1 MLALAAALLLAQTS
15 QYPGSSWN
23 NPSYTLQDSGIQVVL
38 ILPDGGPLAVNQG
51 AAGNQPWL
59 VEIAPDAGPV
69 AVSGSLTTCGTAT
82 VSGTVTA
89 NAGTGPFN
97 PGPPD
102 GGNYR
107 ESISDGTLTC
117 NAGTGN
123 FTVVQPTGTNLHA
136 VLDTTSTTA
145 CTQATAANLNATV
158 VGTVTANLVGDGGNV
173 RVSISDA
180 PAVSGTVT
188 ATLVGDGGNVRVSI
202 SDAPAVTGTVSCN
215 LLADGGNV
223 AVAIAS
229 GTTAVTQATGTNLH
243 AVLDT
248 TSTTAVT
255 QATGTNL
262 HAVLDTTSTT
272 AVTQATAASLNAT
285 VVNAAGTAAIGFV
298 DPSNTTP
305 QGTTGFK
312 CVSSA
317 AASVLMKDLTGA
329 GQQLYLTAASV
340 TADAGVQ
347 QFTLGNCGDAGASTV
362 LWRGQVNMNSPPGWT
377 TTPPG
382 TGQNENLCFFNLSGV
397 QTDAC
402 AYWKIAP

>member
-69 AVSGSLTTCGTAT
+69 AVSG
-82 VSGTVTA
+82 
-89 NAGTGPFN
+89 
-97 PGPPD
+97 
-102 GGNYR
+102 
-107 ESISDGTLTC
+107 
-117 NAGTGN
+117 
-123 FTVVQPTGTNLHA
+123 
-136 VLDTTSTTA
+136 
-145 CTQATAANLNATV
+145 
-158 VGTVTANLVGDGGNV
+158 TVTANLVGDGGNV
-173 RVSISDA
+173 RVSVSDM
-180 PAVSGTVT
+180 PNVTGTVT

-397 QTDAC
+397 QTDVC

>member
-69 AVSGSLTTCGTAT
+69 AVSG
-82 VSGTVTA
+82 
-89 NAGTGPFN
+89 
-97 PGPPD
+97 
-102 GGNYR
+102 
-107 ESISDGTLTC
+107 
-117 NAGTGN
+117 
-123 FTVVQPTGTNLHA
+123 
-136 VLDTTSTTA
+136 
-145 CTQATAANLNATV
+145 
-158 VGTVTANLVGDGGNV
+158 TVTANLVGDGGNV

-180 PAVSGTVT
+180 PAVTGTVTANLVGDGGNVRVSVSDMPNVTGTVT

-397 QTDAC
+397 QTDVC

>member
-69 AVSGSLTTCGTAT
+69 AVSG
-82 VSGTVTA
+82 
-89 NAGTGPFN
+89 
-97 PGPPD
+97 
-102 GGNYR
+102 
-107 ESISDGTLTC
+107 
-117 NAGTGN
+117 
-123 FTVVQPTGTNLHA
+123 
-136 VLDTTSTTA
+136 
-145 CTQATAANLNATV
+145 
-158 VGTVTANLVGDGGNV
+158 TVTANLVGDGGNV

-180 PAVSGTVT
+180 PAVTGTVT

-312 CVSSA
+312 CVTSA

-397 QTDAC
+397 QTDVC

>member
-69 AVSGSLTTCGTAT
+69 AVSG
-82 VSGTVTA
+82 
-89 NAGTGPFN
+89 
-97 PGPPD
+97 
-102 GGNYR
+102 
-107 ESISDGTLTC
+107 
-117 NAGTGN
+117 
-123 FTVVQPTGTNLHA
+123 
-136 VLDTTSTTA
+136 
-145 CTQATAANLNATV
+145 
-158 VGTVTANLVGDGGNV
+158 TVTANLVGDGGNV
-173 RVSISDA
+173 RVSVSDM
-180 PAVSGTVT
+180 PNVTGTVT

-285 VVNAAGTAAIGFV
+285 VVNAAGTAAIGTV
-298 DPSNTTP
+298 GDSNTTP
-305 QGTTGFK
+305 AGTLYFK
-312 CVSSA
+312 CITSA
-317 AASVLMKDLTGA
+317 AASTLMPSGLA
-329 GQQLYLTAASV
+329 
-340 TADAGVQ
+340 
-347 QFTLGNCGDAGASTV
+347 TLSRIACVAFSLFRFNF
-362 LWRGQVNMNSPPGWT
+362 PP
-377 TTPPG
+377 
-382 TGQNENLCFFNLSGV
+382 
-397 QTDAC
+397 
-402 AYWKIAP
+402 

>member
-1 MLALAAALLLAQTS
+1 M
-15 QYPGSSWN
+15 
-23 NPSYTLQDSGIQVVL
+23 
-38 ILPDGGPLAVNQG
+38 
-51 AAGNQPWL
+51 
-59 VEIAPDAGPV
+59 
-69 AVSGSLTTCGTAT
+69 
-82 VSGTVTA
+82 
-89 NAGTGPFN
+89 
-97 PGPPD
+97 
-102 GGNYR
+102 
-107 ESISDGTLTC
+107 
-117 NAGTGN
+117 
-123 FTVVQPTGTNLHA
+123 
-136 VLDTTSTTA
+136 
-145 CTQATAANLNATV
+145 
-158 VGTVTANLVGDGGNV
+158 
-173 RVSISDA
+173 
-180 PAVSGTVT
+180 T

-362 LWRGQVNMNSPPGWT
+362 LWRGQVNMNSPAGWT

>member
-59 VEIAPDAGPV
+59 VEIAPDAGPA
-69 AVSGSLTTCGTAT
+69 AVS
-82 VSGTVTA
+82 
-89 NAGTGPFN
+89 
-97 PGPPD
+97 
-102 GGNYR
+102 
-107 ESISDGTLTC
+107 
-117 NAGTGN
+117 
-123 FTVVQPTGTNLHA
+123 
-136 VLDTTSTTA
+136 
-145 CTQATAANLNATV
+145 
-158 VGTVTANLVGDGGNV
+158 GTVTANLVGDGGNV

-180 PAVSGTVT
+180 PAVTGTVT

-397 QTDAC
+397 QTDVC